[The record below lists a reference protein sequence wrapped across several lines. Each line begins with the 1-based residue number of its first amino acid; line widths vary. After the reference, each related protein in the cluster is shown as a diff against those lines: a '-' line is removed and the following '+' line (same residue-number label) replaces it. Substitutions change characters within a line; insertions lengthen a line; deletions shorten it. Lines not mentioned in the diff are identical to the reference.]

1 MYRYETFRK
10 RNKKSNETTKQ
21 MPRCKRSSVSSQWLY
36 DNGKEWWAV
45 PCSYVSTSIPSIAS
59 LAQEKHINQKPKVL
73 MITISRNPNFKE
85 WLNIKVGG
93 ILVDNVQ
100 SKARAIHVANQLQ
113 MDHKKKTGE
122 RLTIINKA

>member
-1 MYRYETFRK
+1 
-10 RNKKSNETTKQ
+10 
-21 MPRCKRSSVSSQWLY
+21 
-36 DNGKEWWAV
+36 
-45 PCSYVSTSIPSIAS
+45 
-59 LAQEKHINQKPKVL
+59 